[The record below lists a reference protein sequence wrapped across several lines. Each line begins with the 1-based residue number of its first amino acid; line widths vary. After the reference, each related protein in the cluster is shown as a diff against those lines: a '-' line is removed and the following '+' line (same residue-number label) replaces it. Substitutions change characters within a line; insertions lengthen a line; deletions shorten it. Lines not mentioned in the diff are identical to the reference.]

1 MIEIIIWAYTLGI
14 ITGIIL
20 IGVGFAVGI
29 TIKGEHHE

>member
-29 TIKGEHHE
+29 TIKGENHE